1 MSRYEDSGGT
11 GRAQPQEPHEA
22 GPSEPI
28 ESDASAA
35 DPAPAESTESGPAP
49 ETASPQADQNDTSAA
64 AADNDASAEADQTD
78 ASATDDNNDPS
89 APGDNNELSAPAANG
104 PEAEGIPAA
113 VAAADSTAAE
123 PAPADSRSGGLK
135 RKSRPTAPGKRPRRP
150 GRRWFGGRYST
161 SSVALGGLAG
171 LLALVLVAGS
181 LAVYVK
187 YREVWDSITRV
198 DVSPDLRSSSLPPP
212 DPNALNLL
220 LIGSDSRSGENGA
233 IGGSAGIS
241 GARSDTDMIV
251 HIAPGE
257 RRVVVISF
265 PRDTVVPILN
275 CAPEDGTTGQT
286 AQPGQVEQLNATFA
300 YGGPGCLWE
309 TLEQE
314 TGIHINDFIEL
325 TFVGFEQ
332 AINALG
338 GVNVCLPETVHDPMS
353 GLNLGAGYHHIWG
366 GQALEFWRTREDLG
380 EGDDLQRIVRDQ
392 YLMAALLQGIE
403 HSGLLSSPSK
413 MLNVVDALSSN
424 RNITVDDQLTPTQM
438 FRIAE
443 DMHGISTESVQFV
456 TSPYTTYEPNP
467 NWVQWEQPQAED
479 LFAAVAHDNA
489 LPKSTSTGKKSKHH
503 KKSKRGK
510 KAASEPTPTVQP
522 SSTPLAQ
529 ASQVQASQVRVAVY
543 NGTTASNLA
552 TTTSAALTARGF
564 DVIGQPLDASSDTYT
579 DSVIQYASSA
589 DLAKAQY
596 LAEQVGPAGDVQLQ
610 LDAQVSAGTM
620 NLIIGSTFSA
630 LQPVPS
636 SSALE
641 NIASTYGG
649 INGNVNICSDQSAF
663 AGPDGA

>member
-1 MSRYEDSGGT
+1 MSRDEDSSGVE
-11 GRAQPQEPHEA
+11 RAEPQESREA
-22 GPSEPI
+22 GPSKPI
-28 ESDASAA
+28 DSDASAA
-35 DPAPAESTESGPAP
+35 DPVPAEPAESAP
-49 ETASPQADQNDTSAA
+49 
-64 AADNDASAEADQTD
+64 ASA
-78 ASATDDNNDPS
+78 
-89 APGDNNELSAPAANG
+89 
-104 PEAEGIPAA
+104 
-113 VAAADSTAAE
+113 
-123 PAPADSRSGGLK
+123 RSGGLT
-135 RKSRPTAPGKRPRRP
+135 RKPGPTAPGKRPHRP
-150 GRRWFGGRYST
+150 VHRWFGGRYST

-181 LAVYVK
+181 LAVYLK

-198 DVSPDLRSSSLPPP
+198 DVTPDLSSPKLPPP

-220 LIGSDSRSGENGA
+220 LIGSDSRAGENGV

-257 RRVVVISF
+257 RQIVVISF

-275 CAPEDGTTGQT
+275 CTPEDGTPGQT
-286 AQPGQVEQLNATFA
+286 AQPGQIEQLNATFA

-413 MLNVVDALSSN
+413 MLSVIDALSSN

-443 DMHGISTESVQFV
+443 DLHGISTESVQFV

-489 LPKSTSTGKKSKHH
+489 LPKSTSTDEQGKHH
-503 KKSKRGK
+503 KKSKHGK
-510 KAASEPTPTVQP
+510 KATSEPAPTAQP
-522 SSTPLAQ
+522 SPTPPVQ
-529 ASQVQASQVRVAVY
+529 AAQVQVAVY
-543 NGTTASNLA
+543 NGTTASDLA

-564 DVIGQPLDASSDTYT
+564 DVIGQPLDAASDTYT

-596 LAEQVGPAGDVQLQ
+596 LEQQVGPAGDVQLQ
-610 LDAQVSAGTM
+610 LDPQVAAGTM

-636 SSALE
+636 SSAVE

-649 INGNVNICSDQSAF
+649 ITGNVNICSDQAAF
-663 AGPDGA
+663 AGPDGQ